1 MDQMQ
6 INHWAVVVAALSDFA
21 VGALW
26 YSPVLFY
33 RGWMSA
39 NHFTEA
45 DIKQGHPGRIYGLTL
60 LFSLVTSYNLAFF
73 LAEPGTTATWGT
85 TAGALAGVW
94 AVMGLWT
101 IGQFERRSLGY
112 LMINGG
118 YLMVAFSLK
127 GLILGAWR

>member
-6 INHWAVVVAALSDFA
+6 INHWAVLVAALSDFV

-26 YSPVLFY
+26 YSPLMFY

-45 DIKQGHPGRIYGLTL
+45 DIKKGNPGRIYGLTL
-60 LFSLVTSYNLAFF
+60 LFALVISYNLAFF
-73 LAEPGTTATWGT
+73 LAEPQTTASWGL
-85 TAGALAGVW
+85 TAGALAGLW

-101 IGQFERRSLGY
+101 IGQFERRSLSY

-118 YLMVAFSLK
+118 YLLVAFALK